1 MPGMKVAVFRDCD
14 FRYFKELKMNQH
26 DKDNLQFLL
35 NSTPATLKDW
45 YDKMDE
51 DDHAY
56 ALELIRLHS
65 SELIV
70 AELELTDEQEDLSL
84 AAKYL
89 AKYRL

>member
-1 MPGMKVAVFRDCD
+1 MPGMKVAVSRGCG

-45 YDKMDE
+45 YDKMDG
-51 DDHAY
+51 DDHEY

-65 SELIV
+65 SELII
-70 AELELTDEQEDLSL
+70 ADLESTDEQEDLTL
-84 AAKYL
+84 ASNYL
-89 AKYRL
+89 AKFRL